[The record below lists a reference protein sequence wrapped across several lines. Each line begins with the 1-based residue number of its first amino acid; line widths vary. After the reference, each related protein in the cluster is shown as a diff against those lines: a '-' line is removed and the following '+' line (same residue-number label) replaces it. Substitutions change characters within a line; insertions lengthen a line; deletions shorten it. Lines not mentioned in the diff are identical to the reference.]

1 MINYIPDNI
10 KEVARNLR
18 KNMTKSEKI
27 FWEAVRWDKLWER
40 VLRQKIFYVYTE
52 DNNVNRYII
61 PDFYIASKKLIIEI
75 DGSIHKISDILHLD
89 KIKEDLIINRWF
101 NIIRFTNEEVENN
114 IENVIQKIKQKL
126 N

>member
-1 MINYIPDNI
+1 MIPENI
-10 KEVARNLR
+10 KIVAKKLR
-18 KNMTKSEKI
+18 KNQTKTEKMLWDRI
-27 FWEAVRWDKLWER
+27 KNDKLWVR

-52 DNNVNRYII
+52 SNWINRYII

-75 DGSIHKISDILHLD
+75 DGSIHKISDILKLD

-101 NIIRFTNEEVENN
+101 DIIRFTNDEVENN
-114 IENVIQKIKQKL
+114 IENVIQKIKQKF

>member
-1 MINYIPDNI
+1 MSNYIPDNI
-10 KEVARNLR
+10 KEVARKLR

-52 DNNVNRYII
+52 SNWINRYII

-75 DGSIHKISDILHLD
+75 DWSIHKISDILKLD
-89 KIKEDLIINRWF
+89 KIKEGLIINRWF
-101 NIIRFTNEEVENN
+101 DIIRFTNDEVENN
-114 IENVIQKIKQKL
+114 IENVIQKIKQKF

>member
-1 MINYIPDNI
+1 MSNYIPDNI
-10 KEVARNLR
+10 KEVARKLR

-52 DNNVNRYII
+52 SNWINRYII

-75 DGSIHKISDILHLD
+75 DWSIHKISDILKLD
-89 KIKEDLIINRWF
+89 KIKEGLIINRWF
-101 NIIRFTNEEVENN
+101 DIIRFTNDEVENN